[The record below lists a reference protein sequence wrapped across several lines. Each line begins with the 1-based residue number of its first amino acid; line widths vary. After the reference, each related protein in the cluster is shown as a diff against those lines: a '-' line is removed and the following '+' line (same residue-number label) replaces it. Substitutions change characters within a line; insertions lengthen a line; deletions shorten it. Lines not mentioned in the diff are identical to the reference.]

1 VFITFW
7 TCTGVFRKLVDTET
21 LFREGGREEEE
32 ERERERD
39 QSKVTS
45 MSFRNVFHRK
55 NETFLYPYIFCHL
68 FLIPKCFS
76 VPNKIS
82 DFCIMKIINA

>member
-32 ERERERD
+32 RERERERERSV
-39 QSKVTS
+39 QS
-45 MSFRNVFHRK
+45 NI
-55 NETFLYPYIFCHL
+55 NEFS
-68 FLIPKCFS
+68 KCF
-76 VPNKIS
+76 PQK
-82 DFCIMKIINA
+82 K